1 MRLGN
6 VAWCWIHP
14 EETPRGD
21 RLFRI
26 ADEVA
31 ALGFS
36 CIDLIGS
43 RDAINNYYTPAVVQ
57 QLRGYI
63 AGKGL
68 DITAFV
74 SSTPDL
80 NHPDRAERQR
90 VLDDF
95 ARAVDITAAL
105 GCQHIN
111 TTIPRPGGATRK
123 PCGPGSADKE
133 TFVMPEGYD
142 FQRDWEAF
150 TESVAWCAERAGKAG
165 LKLSLECFA
174 TSICPTPHA
183 WLMLFDAVRKPNL
196 GIQLDTSHL
205 VAQRFDVVTAIHMI
219 PGRVVHVHCKDND
232 GMARGNLPPGSGI
245 IDYPEVVKALRQT
258 GFDGVLS
265 VEVEFTNNPRRF
277 VRQAKEHLEQVLRDE
292 Y

>member
-6 VAWCWIHP
+6 VAWSWLHP
-14 EETPRGD
+14 EATPKGD
-21 RLFRI
+21 ELFKI
-26 ADEVA
+26 ADNVA
-31 ALGFS
+31 GLGFE

-43 RDAINNYYTPAVVQ
+43 RDAINHYYTPDVIKS
-57 QLRGYI
+57 LRSHIEGL
-63 AGKGL
+63 GL

-80 NHPDRAERQR
+80 NHPDRKERQK

-95 ARAVDITAAL
+95 ARAVDIAAAL
-105 GCQHIN
+105 GSPHIN
-111 TTIPRPGGATRK
+111 TTIPRPGGAWQK
-123 PCGPGSADKE
+123 PRTGDADKE
-133 TFVMPEGYD
+133 TFVMPEGYS
-142 FQRDWEAF
+142 FQKDWDAF

-174 TSICPTPHA
+174 TSICSTPHA
-183 WLMLFDAVRKPNL
+183 WLRLFDAVPASNL

-205 VAQRFDVVTAIHMI
+205 VAQRHDVVTAIYMI
-219 PGRVVHVHCKDND
+219 PGRVIHVHCKDND
-232 GMARGNLPPGSGI
+232 SMARGNLPPGSGVV
-245 IDYPEVVKALRQT
+245 DYPEVVKALAAN

-265 VEVEFTNNPRRF
+265 VEVEFTTNPYRY
-277 VRQAKEHLEQVLRDE
+277 VKQAKEHLDLVLKGE